1 MEKRQKECCGRC
13 QYIAPGEVPGAPEWM
28 CNNGESERFESGV
41 DRGSRC
47 DHYVHKP
54 TETEIK
60 KEYLQSYRTH
70 VRRIRRIEAELE
82 EIRAMRTAIS
92 VNNDGMPHG
101 SAQTDLSSYAARLDE
116 LERALLQERYRRVVA
131 YKDIVDCIKAVKN
144 EYEQDVLFYR
154 YIKGMEWW
162 EVAEKMGFSERWVTK
177 LHGRAIKNIKITK
190 EFLEVPTRM

>member
-101 SAQTDLSSYAARLDE
+101 SSQTDLSSYAARLDE
-116 LERALLQERYRRVVA
+116 LERSLIQERYRRVVA
-131 YKDIVDCIKAVKN
+131 YKDITDQIKRL
-144 EYEQDVLFYR
+144 ESEHEQDVLFYR
-154 YIKGMEWW
+154 YIKGLEWW
-162 EVAEKMGFSERWVTK
+162 EIAEKIGYSERHAK
-177 LHGRAIKNIKITK
+177 RMHGKALKNFSLNPKDV
-190 EFLEVPTRM
+190 L